1 MANEMIQRI
10 YIDTSVVGGFFDEEF
25 KEPTQR
31 LFKRLEDNEVK
42 FIISDLLELE
52 LIQAPKHVNELLLK
66 YPTDRF
72 ERIELT
78 EETLNLAENYII
90 EKVVGRTNL
99 EDCRHIA
106 LATIYRV
113 DVLASWNFKHIVNL
127 DRIKGYNSV
136 NLRLGYPTIEI
147 RTPQELVRYGD

>member
-1 MANEMIQRI
+1 MIQRI

-78 EETLNLAENYII
+78 EEIMNLADKYII
-90 EKVVGRTNL
+90 EKVVGRTSL

-106 LATIYRV
+106 LATINRV